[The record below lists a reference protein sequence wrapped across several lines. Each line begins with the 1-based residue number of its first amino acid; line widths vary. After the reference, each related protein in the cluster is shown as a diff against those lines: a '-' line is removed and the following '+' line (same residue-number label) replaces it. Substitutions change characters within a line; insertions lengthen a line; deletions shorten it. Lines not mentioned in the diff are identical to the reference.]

1 MTSDM
6 AFECLLISRDPQVI
20 CPVNRVLDDFSIS
33 TVHFFSASRVLTR
46 LNPQCTDLFVV
57 DYEDSSAPELLR
69 QIKESNPSRKK
80 TVVAVSSESRVIPD
94 VDFVLEK
101 PITNESTRS
110 TFRLAYTRML
120 RDYRRSA
127 RYALMIP
134 VTAIAQDK
142 RTITLT
148 VTNIGDGGIGMA
160 GVVGISAGDVLS
172 FSLPLPNAKRT
183 IRIDAKIIWTR
194 EYGAAGCE
202 FLRIPPVDLDI
213 LHDWLKSK
221 CQIKKPAMDTYRAY
235 VAIPHG

>member
-1 MTSDM
+1 M

-221 CQIKKPAMDTYRAY
+221 CQIKKPAMDTYRA
-235 VAIPHG
+235 